1 MGTSLDHLL
10 PAADEVLRCAEH
22 ARRID
27 VDPGGTALRADRI
40 VLVAAP
46 LPWPKPALDHPA
58 VRPVADVLAGTG
70 VPTRVLAFVPD
81 SPAGAAAGGAGGP
94 AGASDGANLVIY
106 EREGASAVERRYRT
120 DGPEEAAALVRS
132 LAEGD
137 EAGLPRPV
145 AEHRPA
151 RPAVLVC
158 TQGSHD
164 VCCGSEGTRLAGEF
178 QALTDATAAA
188 AGGAGQV
195 PQLYRVSHTG
205 GHRFAPTAMTLP
217 DGRMWAGLTVARVE
231 SILARTGTLAELAP
245 TCRGWWGVEGGPA
258 QVAERAVLA
267 ERGWSLDER
276 DRRVDVAER
285 PDGSILATV
294 SILEPASILEPGSV
308 VAAAGSAEAERW
320 EVELVQG
327 RTVPTIA
334 CRQPGGLP
342 AKPAREY
349 DVIGVRRRFA

>member
-1 MGTSLDHLL
+1 M
-10 PAADEVLRCAEH
+10 RCAEH
-22 ARRID
+22 ARRIE

-58 VRPVADVLAGTG
+58 VQPVAEALARTA
-70 VPTRVLAFVPD
+70 VPTRVLAFVPE
-81 SPAGAAAGGAGGP
+81 PVAGGAGGAVAP
-94 AGASDGANLVIY
+94 DGATIVVY

-120 DGPEEAAALVRS
+120 DGPAASAALARA
-132 LAEGD
+132 LADGAD
-137 EAGLPRPV
+137 PSALPRPV

-151 RPAVLVC
+151 RPAVLIC

-164 VCCGSEGTRLAGEF
+164 VCCGSEGTRLAGEL
-178 QALTDATAAA
+178 QALSDATAAA
-188 AGGAGQV
+188 AGGADHV

-231 SILARTGTLAELAP
+231 AILERSGTVSELAP
-245 TCRGWWGVEGGPA
+245 TCRGWWGADGGPA

-267 ERGWSLDER
+267 ARGWSLDDR
-276 DRRVDVAER
+276 DRRVDVEER

-294 SILEPASILEPGSV
+294 S
-308 VAAAGSAEAERW
+308 VADESERW
-320 EVELVQG
+320 EVELAEG

-349 DVIGVRRRFA
+349 DVLSVRPLT